1 VKPGRYTTTWAG
13 TDQKGRRLAAGI
25 YFCALDAGD
34 KRLTRKV
41 VLAE

>member
-25 YFCALDAGD
+25 YFCALDTGD